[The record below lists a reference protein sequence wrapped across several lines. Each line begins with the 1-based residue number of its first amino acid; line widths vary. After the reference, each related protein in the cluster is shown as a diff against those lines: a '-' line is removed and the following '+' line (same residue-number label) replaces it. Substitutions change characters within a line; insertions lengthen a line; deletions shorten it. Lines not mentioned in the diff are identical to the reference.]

1 MPPEYIILHDSPHAE
16 TQTWEAAL
24 ETPARKLTLALA
36 KPETPQPDSA
46 FMTPNAVSNFTDQG
60 VKVFAQFGFANHNPF
75 SDTDYADAGTEF
87 THHYA
92 DLTLLSHLVVKFDA
106 FTYDQIALSKE
117 NQILIS
123 ILPPDNLD
131 QEYIKAVNDKKIT
144 MICLDFLKDEEGKPV
159 LEKIRQETLSEAG
172 FQISLSNFTFPLV
185 ETLIHAPSVSYAL
198 QHSPTLMQGILC
210 HAGTLCHQQTAEKL
224 QLPWRDILSLCWNLN

>member
-1 MPPEYIILHDSPHAE
+1 MSAEYIILHDTPHAE
-16 TQTWEAAL
+16 TQTWEAAV
-24 ETPARKLTLALA
+24 EAPTRKLTVALA
-36 KPETPQPDSA
+36 KSETLQPDSS
-46 FMTPNAVSNFTDQG
+46 FLTPNAVRTFTDQG
-60 VKVFAQFGFANHNPF
+60 IKVFAQFGFANHNPF

-92 DLTLLSHLVVKFDA
+92 DLSMLSNLIVKFDA
-106 FTYDQIALSKE
+106 FTFDQIALSKE

-123 ILPPDNLD
+123 ILPPENLD

-144 MICLDFLKDEEGKPV
+144 MICLDFLKDEQGSPL

-185 ETLIHAPSVSYAL
+185 ETLLHAPSVAYAL
-198 QHSPTLMQGILC
+198 QHSPDLMPCILC